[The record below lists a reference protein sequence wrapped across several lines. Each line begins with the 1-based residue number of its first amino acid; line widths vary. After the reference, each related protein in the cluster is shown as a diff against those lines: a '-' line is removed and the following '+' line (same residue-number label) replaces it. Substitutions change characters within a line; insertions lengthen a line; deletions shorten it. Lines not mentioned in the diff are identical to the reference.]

1 MTTELH
7 CSQPGCIVSDNGKCL
22 EGFTPVESCPHVKT
36 NNKAPTSQ
44 TKDTSETP
52 NVAITEI
59 PSGEAITE
67 DGADNIP
74 RQFET
79 KVVIIAGPPDSGKT
93 TIITSL
99 YEEFQGG
106 PYSGFIFAGSNS
118 LIGFERRCHEGRKAS
133 GNKKPDTVRTPSQ
146 STVNFLHLRLAKVHS
161 EGFHIQN
168 LLLADMPGETFKAI
182 RDSSDAV
189 NSLRILQRA
198 DSITLL
204 LDGALLI
211 DRRSRHNAAAD
222 SRMILRSIL
231 QENVLANFC
240 KIDIVFSKWD
250 LIQDSAFNREIID
263 YIKSLKNEFT
273 EIIGQKHPFE
283 FHEIAARPTKPS
295 IPFAL
300 GIPVLLRSW
309 MESPA
314 ARNHAM
320 IFLPQVKFSSREVM
334 RFGSLL
340 SGKSS
345 AREVY
350 EFR

>member
-1 MTTELH
+1 MSAELQ
-7 CSQPGCIVSDNGKCL
+7 CAQPGCLVSANGKCL
-22 EGFTPVESCPHVKT
+22 EGFTPVESCPHLTV
-36 NNKAPTSQ
+36 NNEVTSQ
-44 TKDTSETP
+44 ATSANQTSSI
-52 NVAITEI
+52 AITEI
-59 PSGEAITE
+59 PSGEAFTE
-67 DGADNIP
+67 EGADNITK
-74 RQFET
+74 QFET

-106 PYSGFIFAGSNS
+106 PYSGYIFAGSSS

-133 GNKKPDTVRTPSQ
+133 GNNKPDTVRTASQ
-146 STVNFLHLRLAKVHS
+146 STIHFLHLRLARLHTES
-161 EGFHIQN
+161 FHIQN
-168 LLLADMPGETFKAI
+168 LLLADIPGETFKAI

-189 NSLRILQRA
+189 NSLHILKRA

-211 DRRSRHNAAAD
+211 NRKNRHNATSD
-222 SRMILRSIL
+222 SRMILRAIL
-231 QENVLANFC
+231 QENALANFC

-250 LIQDSAFNREIID
+250 LIQDSTFREEIID
-263 YIKSLKNEFT
+263 YINAVKNEFT
-273 EIIGQKHPFE
+273 EIIAQKHPFE

-314 ARNHAM
+314 TRSHAM
-320 IFLPQVKFSSREVM
+320 IFLPQIKFSSREVM

-340 SGKSS
+340 SSAPS

-350 EFR
+350 DFR